1 MDLVLQLDEIIDVNL
16 LTRILNTSRSHSLK
30 YSGTLI

>member
-16 LTRILNTSRSHSLK
+16 LTRILNTSDKKHK
-30 YSGTLI
+30 IT